1 MRMLVVISLVAMPF
15 GPRAQTNPPA
25 ALVARAAAYVDGY
38 EAKFSAV
45 VCEEQQTQKV
55 INANGSIQKH
65 RELVSDLLLV
75 KTGRGTHVFRDVI
88 RVDGKPVRDRPERL
102 RKLFLGGSRN
112 PVQQAG
118 AISKESSRY
127 NIGFRR
133 GVESLL
139 MPLEILHAEH
149 ASGFHFQAAPAGLAF
164 DEFRQPAMVG
174 YVDGKTRHDMFLH
187 GTLDVDAGG
196 TITGGSLSAEHPL
209 FLLTVTMK
217 YAEDGATG
225 LLVPTESHEHY
236 QTPKSRDRLDVDST
250 YANFRRF
257 QVTTSETV
265 APPDGQAPADL

>member
-1 MRMLVVISLVAMPF
+1 MSF
-15 GPRAQTNPPA
+15 GLHAQTDPAA
-25 ALVARAAAYVDGY
+25 ALVAKAAAYVDGY

-55 INANGSIQKH
+55 IDANGSIRKH

-75 KTGRGTHVFRDVI
+75 KAGRGTHVFRDVI
-88 RVDGKPVRDRPERL
+88 RVDGKPVRDRQERL
-102 RKLFLGGSRN
+102 QKLFLRESRN

-118 AISKESSRY
+118 AISKESLRY
-127 NIGFRR
+127 NIGFPR
-133 GVESLL
+133 GIETLL
-139 MPLEILHAEH
+139 MPLEILRAEH
-149 ASGFHFQAAPAGLAF
+149 ASGFHFQAAGAGLAF

-209 FLLTVTMK
+209 FLLTVTMR

-236 QTPKSRDRLDVDST
+236 QTPKSKDRLDVDST

-265 APPDGQAPADL
+265 ATPVGQAPAERR